1 MLAASVAPGW
11 GQHRDWLLS
20 EPCLAGSSTGA
31 PLQQC
36 SPNFLRDSAYASTI
50 THIVQTTF
58 LFLYILL
65 KNRHVATW
73 ASGEAALLSCGLS
86 RWASGGSPWAQGV
99 PLEGRV
105 LSWSPMGGAPSQPAS
120 IFLRTPFP
128 LLHPSELPPQSP
140 GVPLMPCATVQSLM
154 KTCPGTFPLAPGCQ
168 GSS

>member
-1 MLAASVAPGW
+1 MLLAASVAPGW

-73 ASGEAALLSCGLS
+73 ASGEAALLSCGPS

-105 LSWSPMGGAPSQPAS
+105 LSWSPMGGAPSLACLYFLQGPLPFAPP
-120 IFLRTPFP
+120 LRTPTP
-128 LLHPSELPPQSP
+128 KSQ
-140 GVPLMPCATVQSLM
+140 GPLMPCAPVQS
-154 KTCPGTFPLAPGCQ
+154 PDEDRPREFSAGF
-168 GSS
+168 